1 MFDSK
6 ENCKFDLGVI
16 TIIIII
22 IIIITINIYLFP
34 NKEMGWSRCTEHKL
48 CKIELLIFQ

>member
-16 TIIIII
+16 IIIIII
-22 IIIITINIYLFP
+22 IIIITINIHLFSKQGNGLKP
-34 NKEMGWSRCTEHKL
+34 MHWT
-48 CKIELLIFQ
+48 

>member
-16 TIIIII
+16 IIIII
-22 IIIITINIYLFP
+22 IIIIINIHLFSKQG
-34 NKEMGWSRCTEHKL
+34 NGLKL
-48 CKIELLIFQ
+48 MHWT

>member
-16 TIIIII
+16 III
-22 IIIITINIYLFP
+22 IIIITINIYLFSKQGNGLKP
-34 NKEMGWSRCTEHKL
+34 MHWT
-48 CKIELLIFQ
+48 

>member
-16 TIIIII
+16 IIIII
-22 IIIITINIYLFP
+22 IIIITINIYLFSKQG
-34 NKEMGWSRCTEHKL
+34 NGLKL
-48 CKIELLIFQ
+48 MHWT

>member
-16 TIIIII
+16 IIII
-22 IIIITINIYLFP
+22 IIIITINIHLFSKQGNGLKP
-34 NKEMGWSRCTEHKL
+34 MHWT
-48 CKIELLIFQ
+48 

>member
-16 TIIIII
+16 III
-22 IIIITINIYLFP
+22 IIIITINIYLFSKQG
-34 NKEMGWSRCTEHKL
+34 NGLKL
-48 CKIELLIFQ
+48 MHWT

>member
-16 TIIIII
+16 IIII
-22 IIIITINIYLFP
+22 IIIITINIRLFP